1 MALSVDKALR
11 KAQSHLKAGEL
22 AEAEALYKEV
32 LSKFPKNKKAIQ
44 GYQKLKL
51 GITSSTSEPP
61 QEQVQKLINLY
72 NQQQFEAVLSKVE
85 PMTGLFPKAIVLFN
99 IQGACNSALQRH
111 DSAIDSYKQALKIKP
126 DYADAYNNMGIALK
140 DKGDLDAAVDS
151 YKQALKI
158 KPDYAQAYNNMGVA
172 LKDKGELEAAID
184 SYKQALKIK
193 PDYAEAHYNLYPL
206 LLDPDDMTPSIKCM
220 KRAVGIKPSRD
231 DFSFVLGM
239 LLDYSG
245 KPQEAKPY
253 FDMVKNGAA
262 GNRAKLDAW
271 HYIKSAK
278 DNVPTMIGSSI
289 QALKLGID
297 AAIIEGL
304 VLEFGV
310 RFGTSIRQIA
320 SLVKQEVHGFD
331 SFEGLPEAWGENPQG
346 SYSTKGVI
354 QSVPHNVTLHDGW
367 FEETLPGFVKKHP
380 APVRFMNIDCDI
392 YSSTKTVLEIFA
404 KQIIPGTVIVFD
416 EYIGNKNWREDE
428 FKAFQE
434 AVLKHGWEYEYL
446 CFSFMTNQVVVRL
459 N

>member
-1 MALSVDKALR
+1 MLR
-11 KAQSHLKAGEL
+11 RTTT
-22 AEAEALYKEV
+22 
-32 LSKFPKNKKAIQ
+32 F
-44 GYQKLKL
+44 
-51 GITSSTSEPP
+51 T
-61 QEQVQKLINLY
+61 
-72 NQQQFEAVLSKVE
+72 
-85 PMTGLFPKAIVLFN
+85 LF
-99 IQGACNSALQRH
+99 
-111 DSAIDSYKQALKIKP
+111 
-126 DYADAYNNMGIALK
+126 
-140 DKGDLDAAVDS
+140 
-151 YKQALKI
+151 
-158 KPDYAQAYNNMGVA
+158 
-172 LKDKGELEAAID
+172 
-184 SYKQALKIK
+184 
-193 PDYAEAHYNLYPL
+193 

-220 KRAVGIKPSRD
+220 KRAVGIKPSRVNY
-231 DFSFVLGM
+231 SFVLGM

-253 FDMVKNGAA
+253 FDTVKNGAA
-262 GNRAKLDAW
+262 GYPEKLDAW

-289 QALKLGID
+289 QAFKLGID

-320 SLVKQEVHGFD
+320 SLVKQDVHGFD
-331 SFEGLPEAWGENPQG
+331 SFEGLPEAWDENPQG

-354 QSVPHNVTLHDGW
+354 PSVPHNVTLHDGW
-367 FEETLPGFVKKHP
+367 FEETLSGFVKKHP

-434 AVLKHGWEYEYL
+434 AVLKTWLGI
-446 CFSFMTNQVVVRL
+446 
-459 N
+459 